1 MTPVQRS
8 FASSKG
14 VVAHRLRAATPKTA
28 PQTSS
33 NAAGTELAYRRLQH
47 NPFATDEKTFK
58 KSYRGGGGGGAG
70 GLYNPNFKTLKELKK
85 ILEDGKTSLP
95 THVLIDQQN

>member
-8 FASSKG
+8 FAFSKG

-33 NAAGTELAYRRLQH
+33 NAAGTESAYRRLQN
-47 NPFATDEKTFK
+47 NPFAIDEKTFK
-58 KSYRGGGGGGAG
+58 KSYRGGGGA
-70 GLYNPNFKTLKELKK
+70 LKELKK